1 MRMSAFEFPFEFEA
15 RLKKALSLDLP
26 YTERLFRTPENTA
39 AVLAVFAKRA
49 QVEADNPSG
58 VSLLVTRRT
67 ESLQSHQGQMAFP
80 GGRTEPDELSS
91 GNLVGTA
98 LRETEEEV
106 GISRHLVRVV
116 GALPEMTT
124 VTNYR
129 VTPFVGI
136 LESPLEEVTL
146 APAPDE
152 VAEVIWIPWSVLV
165 HASTYQKEMIRRG
178 DIQFPTHVYTVEGRR
193 IWGATGAM
201 IKNLLD
207 RFERIG

>member
-1 MRMSAFEFPFEFEA
+1 MSAFDFPFEFEEK
-15 RLKKALSLDLP
+15 LKKALSLDLP

-39 AVLAVFAKRA
+39 AVLAIFARRTQA
-49 QVEADNPSG
+49 ESDNPSG
-58 VSLLVTRRT
+58 LSLLVTRRT
-67 ESLQSHQGQMAFP
+67 ESVQSHQGQMAFP
-80 GGRTEPDELSS
+80 GGRAEPDELAS
-91 GNLVGTA
+91 GNLVVTA

-106 GISRHLVRVV
+106 GIARELVRVV

-136 LESPLEEVTL
+136 LESPIEEVKLT
-146 APAPDE
+146 PAPDE
-152 VAEVIWIPWSVLV
+152 VAETLWVPWSVLT

-178 DIQFPTHVYTVEGRR
+178 DVQFPTHVYTVEGRR